1 MPKKAQ
7 LLGELVGGVVREGG
21 QRPRPG
27 RKASAKQ
34 QVSTSASQQTAY
46 RRATYYLRPEQIKAL
61 KLRAVMEEK
70 DLSDLV
76 REGIDQLLAK
86 KPR

>member
-7 LLGELVGGVVREGG
+7 LLGELVGGVVREGVR
-21 QRPRPG
+21 RPPG

-34 QVSTSASQQTAY
+34 QVSTSASQQAPY

-70 DLSDLV
+70 DLSGLV
-76 REGIDQLLAK
+76 REAID
-86 KPR
+86 

>member
-1 MPKKAQ
+1 MPRT
-7 LLGELVGGVVREGG
+7 LGRSD
-21 QRPRPG
+21 
-27 RKASAKQ
+27 AA
-34 QVSTSASQQTAY
+34 AWA
-46 RRATYYLRPEQIKAL
+46 RARQEAAL

-76 REGIDQLLAK
+76 REAIDQLLAK